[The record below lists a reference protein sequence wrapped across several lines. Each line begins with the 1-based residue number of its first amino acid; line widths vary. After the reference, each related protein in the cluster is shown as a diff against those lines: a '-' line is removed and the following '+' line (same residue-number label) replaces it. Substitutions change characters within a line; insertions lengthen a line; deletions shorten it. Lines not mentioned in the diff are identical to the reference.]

1 MLGSPKADADWRSVV
16 GFMSAA
22 SHITRV
28 SVREGTHAKE
38 LAMGRLVRSYLV
50 GAIAVSA
57 SQLPQLSHALAADP
71 GQPSTIVVA
80 QASTSTA
87 KARAKA
93 AKTKHRRTYSARRPA
108 APQSEPST
116 SSESF
121 GGRKF
126 WKEQED
132 N

>member
-1 MLGSPKADADWRSVV
+1 
-16 GFMSAA
+16 
-22 SHITRV
+22 
-28 SVREGTHAKE
+28 
-38 LAMGRLVRSYLV
+38 MGRLVRSSLV
-50 GAIAVSA
+50 GAIAIGA
-57 SQLPQLSHALAADP
+57 NQLPQLSHALAADP

-80 QASTSTA
+80 QASTTTA

-93 AKTKHRRTYSARRPA
+93 AKTKHRRSYAARRPA
-108 APQSEPST
+108 APQSEPSS

>member
-1 MLGSPKADADWRSVV
+1 
-16 GFMSAA
+16 
-22 SHITRV
+22 
-28 SVREGTHAKE
+28 
-38 LAMGRLVRSYLV
+38 MGRIVRSSLV
-50 GAIAVSA
+50 GAIAVGA
-57 SQLPQLSHALAADP
+57 SQLPQHSHALAAE
-71 GQPSTIVVA
+71 QPSTIVVA
-80 QASTSTA
+80 QASTTTA

-93 AKTKHRRTYSARRPA
+93 AKTRQRRSYSARRPA
-108 APQSEPST
+108 APQSEPSS

>member
-1 MLGSPKADADWRSVV
+1 MGS
-16 GFMSAA
+16 
-22 SHITRV
+22 
-28 SVREGTHAKE
+28 
-38 LAMGRLVRSYLV
+38 LVRSSLV
-50 GAIAVSA
+50 GAIAVGA

-80 QASTSTA
+80 QASTTA

-93 AKTKHRRTYSARRPA
+93 AKTKHRRSYAARRPA
-108 APQSEPST
+108 APQSEPSS